1 MRADL
6 AGLAI
11 GTHGANIQQARHL
24 SGIVSVDFD
33 ESSCTFRING
43 KVSALLLLCT
53 LAIMLFDLFSLYKL
67 HNILVILNDLCM
79 KSVMNGVIILGVM
92 RSCVAARI
100 SCQGG

>member
-67 HNILVILNDLCM
+67 HNILVILNDLCK
-79 KSVMNGVIILGVM
+79 KSVNKRSEYFWCNSVM
-92 RSCVAARI
+92 CCSKN
-100 SCQGG
+100 QL